1 MYDMYSLKFT
11 LCYRLI
17 KSLLRI
23 RLLICLQFTSQ
34 LPHILSGAT
43 SPPLRKILD
52 PTLVIIAFART
63 HFLIWCSCGTKAAIF
78 ELSRATADLSRPY
91 IFYQGHLGRRKLDF
105 FGLVF
110 VSFSLVFMQMAIQ
123 GPGSAVVKKGK
134 KWGQIGKISVSEASP
149 ADVWATLTPSQTTA
163 IFSFFPQCGAWSQ
176 ASRCHA
182 RRIQRRTR
190 VHNQ

>member
-78 ELSRATADLSRPY
+78 ELSRATADLSQPY
-91 IFYQGHLGRRKLDF
+91 ILYQGHLGGRKLVF

-110 VSFSLVFMQMAIQ
+110 VSFSLVFMQMASQ
-123 GPGSAVVKKGK
+123 GPGSAVGKKGK
-134 KWGQIGKISVSEASP
+134 KMGSNRKNIGERSEPGGSLGHP
-149 ADVWATLTPSQTTA
+149 YPFRDYGD
-163 IFSFFPQCGAWSQ
+163 FFLFPPMRSLVPG
-176 ASRCHA
+176 
-182 RRIQRRTR
+182 
-190 VHNQ
+190 